1 MSIINDALKKTQQR
15 RKMEKEK
22 RDQQTKMPPPS
33 SSTPPTSTL
42 KPQPIETKNSAR
54 KKNEPEKKAEFLV
67 TWKMASFLT
76 VAALLAI
83 LALTNYQRN
92 HQPSSSYAQAVQAGS
107 KAAEKVKVA
116 FEGVFVTDNAR
127 IALINKQSLHLGDSV
142 NGMKI
147 VAINQ
152 DTVDLQTDAGVLQLR
167 AGATYLL

>member
-33 SSTPPTSTL
+33 SASPTL
-42 KPQPIETKNSAR
+42 KPQPIEEKNSPG
-54 KKNEPEKKAEFLV
+54 KKNESRKKAEFLF
-67 TWKMASFLT
+67 TWKMASLLT
-76 VAALLAI
+76 VAALLAM
-83 LALTNYQRN
+83 LALANYQRGN
-92 HQPSSSYAQAVQAGS
+92 ESSAYVQAAQAGS
-107 KAAEKVKVA
+107 KAAEKIKVA

-127 IALINKQSLHLGDSV
+127 IALINKKSLHLGDSV

-152 DTVDLQTDAGVLQLR
+152 DTVDLQTDTGVLQLR